1 MERGTKTLQPSFEP
15 YSDLLTSPSIVT
27 IYFELR
33 KALDLRYALEHFL
46 VLVIGIKNTGHFK
59 VILNSQLNLLEM

>member
-1 MERGTKTLQPSFEP
+1 MEYGTKALQPSFES
-15 YSDLLTSPSIVT
+15 YSDLLTSPSIVK

-46 VLVIGIKNTGHFK
+46 VVG
-59 VILNSQLNLLEM
+59 S

>member
-1 MERGTKTLQPSFEP
+1 MGVWDEALQPSFEP
-15 YSDLLTSPSIVT
+15 YSDLLTSPSSVT

-46 VLVIGIKNTGHFK
+46 RR
-59 VILNSQLNLLEM
+59 